1 MISSQWGCFVIICTW
16 REGVGTE
23 LAMANLSSS
32 FLEGYEQVDTFEEDD
47 EGEYEEEVKRIKI
60 LLHLLKPP

>member
-1 MISSQWGCFVIICTW
+1 
-16 REGVGTE
+16 
-23 LAMANLSSS
+23 MANLASS

-47 EGEYEEEVKRIKI
+47 EGEYEEEVKLIKI